1 MSHIT
6 TLIQMR
12 MLFANMILIRK
23 EIIKN
28 YHLATAPSSCIDVKL
43 EQIRL

>member
-6 TLIQMR
+6 TLIHML
-12 MLFANMILIRK
+12 MLFAKKILIRK

-28 YHLATAPSSCIDVKL
+28 YHLATAGSSCI
-43 EQIRL
+43 